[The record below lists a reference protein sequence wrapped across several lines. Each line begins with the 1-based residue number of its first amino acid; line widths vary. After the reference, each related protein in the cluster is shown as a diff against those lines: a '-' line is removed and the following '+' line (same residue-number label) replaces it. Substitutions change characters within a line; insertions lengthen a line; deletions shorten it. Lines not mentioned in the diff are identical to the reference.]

1 MLIKSLAG
9 LVVAAAFSFL
19 SGCSTPCGTPGG
31 LCAPVPA
38 NTSAARATPPPAPA
52 RQPAEPAG
60 APIFQRS
67 VPTGTV
73 HIGLLLPLQSQTL
86 GPAANAVR
94 EGFMA
99 AWERDRSGFEVDVV
113 STGDAPQ
120 EVLEAYGRAAAQNDI
135 IVGPLARSAVELV
148 ESSGTV
154 TKPTIALNHPQTAGA
169 TPRLVLL
176 AGLSIEDE
184 ARQVAQ
190 WAARDFPNGRAVILA
205 GPAAWQQRLARAFDI
220 NWTALGRMG
229 RRVDLPVT
237 DGYVNANALAE
248 LRTQLEIG
256 RPELMFA
263 ALGPDELRQLRS
275 ALGTAVPCYGTSAAN
290 PGRSQEAA
298 VPELNGVRLL
308 DLPWL
313 VLPDN
318 PSVMV
323 YPRRIETGQALDLD
337 RLYALGIDAFRIAR
351 EVTLRPNGTFTLDG
365 VTGLLTINVGAD
377 APAVQ
382 RKEAA
387 VIYQDGTFQPVPEQP

>member
-1 MLIKSLAG
+1 
-9 LVVAAAFSFL
+9 V
-19 SGCSTPCGTPGG
+19 
-31 LCAPVPA
+31 
-38 NTSAARATPPPAPA
+38 ARATPTPAAPPAPPPERA
-52 RQPAEPAG
+52 A

-67 VPTGTV
+67 VPDRV
-73 HIGLLLPLQSQTL
+73 VRISLLLPINSPTL
-86 GPAANAVR
+86 GPAASAVR

-113 STGDAPQ
+113 ATGDAPQ
-120 EVLEAYGRAAAQNDI
+120 EVLEAYGRAAAKDDI
-135 IVGPLARSAVELV
+135 IVGPLARPAVELV
-148 ESSGTV
+148 AASHAV
-154 TKPTIALNHPQTAGA
+154 TRPTIVLNHPQAGGA
-169 TPRLVLL
+169 PARQILV

-205 GPAAWQQRLARAFDI
+205 GPAAWQQRAARAFDMS
-220 NWTALGRMG
+220 WTELGRMG
-229 RRVDLPVT
+229 RHVDLPVA

-263 ALGPDELRQLRS
+263 ALDPDELRQLRS
-275 ALGTAVPCYGTSAAN
+275 ALGTAVPTYGTSAVN
-290 PGRSQEAA
+290 PGRAPEAA

-323 YPRRIETGQALDLD
+323 YPRRLETDRALDLD

-351 EVTLRPNGTFTLDG
+351 EVTLRPGAAFTLDG
-365 VTGLLTINVGAD
+365 VTGMLTIDVTSD
-377 APAVQ
+377 TPVLQ

-387 VIYQDGTFQPVPEQP
+387 VIYQDGAFLPVPDQP